1 MKTTNLV
8 FVEQLLILKNNF
20 LYRFLTKVLNLV
32 NFYIIFIIDELKS
45 ISIKNIFVWKSANF
59 ADSYWFLYNDKTTI
73 NTSYIIK

>member
-45 ISIKNIFVWKSANF
+45 ISIKNIFV
-59 ADSYWFLYNDKTTI
+59 
-73 NTSYIIK
+73 